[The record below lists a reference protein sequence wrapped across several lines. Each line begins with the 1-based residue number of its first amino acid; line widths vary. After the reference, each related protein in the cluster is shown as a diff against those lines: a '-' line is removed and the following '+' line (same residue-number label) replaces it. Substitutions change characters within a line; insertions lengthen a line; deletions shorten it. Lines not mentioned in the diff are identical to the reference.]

1 MKTYPKITVI
11 TATYNA
17 ERYLEE
23 SINSVYDQYYPNL
36 EYIIIDGGSKDKT
49 VDIIKQNSS
58 KITHWISEPDS
69 GIYDAWN
76 KGVNKS
82 SGDWVMFLGSDDLL
96 LPNALDAYAKFIITL
111 SNDVEYVSSK
121 IRMTDEILNPIRVK
135 GWRWEWPRFL
145 RVMTVA
151 HPGSLHS
158 RKLFEEHGKFD
169 IGYKIVGD
177 YEFLLRPGAQLKTAY
192 LDTITVIM
200 REGGASDSWAAIREQ
215 YRASTQTGKY
225 SVLNA
230 AANMYFIGSK
240 FYTKKYL
247 RALGVNAYLRK

>member
-1 MKTYPKITVI
+1 MKPYPKITII

-17 ERYLEE
+17 ERYLEQ
-23 SINSVYDQYYPNL
+23 SINGIYEQRYPNL
-36 EYIIIDGGSKDKT
+36 EYIIVDGGSKDT
-49 VDIIKQNSS
+49 TIDIVKKNSS
-58 KITHWISEPDS
+58 KITYWISEPDS

-76 KGVNKS
+76 KGINKS
-82 SGDWVMFLGSDDLL
+82 SGDWVMFLGSDDIL
-96 LPNALDAYAKFIITL
+96 LPGALHNYAEFINKL
-111 SNDVEYVSSK
+111 SSPVDYISSK
-121 IRMTDEILNPIRVK
+121 MEMFDGNMNFIRVK

-145 RVMTVA
+145 REMTVA

-158 RKLFEEHGKFD
+158 RTLFEEHGKFD

-177 YEFLLRPGAQLKTAY
+177 YEFLLRPGAKLKTAY
-192 LDTITVIM
+192 LDAITVIM

-225 SVLNA
+225 SALHA
-230 AANMYFIGSK
+230 AANMYYSGSK